1 MEDNSSSDD
10 EIPSSST
17 GPKSGGKKLKLND
30 GSSQDSVKETV
41 VSESKDENVD
51 SGVSADKSESTSS
64 DDRAERAEGAQA
76 PVQGPSNEEVIVA
89 PSSSNV
95 RAILLN
101 IKRPKWSRNY
111 RKRKTPGRDSDSDSS
126 RDSDDLSVD
135 ETTPSG
141 ANDTSNTNTN
151 SETESEHD
159 IRRLADFL
167 TPESDMSC
175 HSNSA
180 SSSSSDTPGSFG
192 SDNILGI
199 PSGDSDTDDETPA
212 NRNLDNEGTEESEA
226 TIPPVLLKPRPKH
239 SYLLLREIMNR
250 EMGLTFPCGK
260 TAQDHAV
267 FESRFYGSLHAVY
280 RLKKLHNLNKH
291 RGCVNSINFHPEGQL
306 LASGSDDTN
315 VVLWDWARNKPLS
328 TIKTGHKS
336 NVFQSKFLFLNA
348 KSQVNIVTCARD
360 GQVRLLQS
368 HPSGGANAARRKLC
382 SHSRAAHK
390 LHVSAYE
397 PHIVISA
404 GEDGLV
410 MQCDVR
416 AEHPSRLFQVKDRS
430 VVIPLY
436 SVCGH
441 PIETRDLIVAGRDKY
456 VRLYDR
462 RKSNKPLAFYC
473 PASFSENSRSP
484 GSQQTSQQ
492 DNLVAKLFQGTVRR
506 KVRLSMMHLTCA
518 VYNHNGTEILGSY
531 NDEDIYLFDVKKD
544 VFDKTNTSERETVGY
559 THRYSGH
566 RNSATFKGVSFYGP
580 RSEYVV
586 SGSDC
591 SYIYIWD
598 KKTESIVQWLV
609 GDLSGV
615 VNCVES
621 HPKCPVLATSGLDK
635 DVKIWMPKSQ
645 YDPTYDG
652 IEKVVRENSMTQQRS
667 PLFSDFLP
675 TLYSAWRGE
684 NRLFSDDDSQPSGNI
699 EFDGNVCTTF

>member
-17 GPKSGGKKLKLND
+17 GSKSGGKKLKLND

-41 VSESKDENVD
+41 VSQSKDENVD

-64 DDRAERAEGAQA
+64 DDRAERAESAPA

-111 RKRKTPGRDSDSDSS
+111 RKRKTPGRDSDSDSD

-135 ETTPSG
+135 ETPSG

-175 HSNSA
+175 HSHSG
-180 SSSSSDTPGSFG
+180 SSSSSDSPGSFA

-199 PSGDSDTDDETPA
+199 QSGDSDTDDEAA
-212 NRNLDNEGTEESEA
+212 NPTEDNEGNDESEA

-291 RGCVNSINFHPEGQL
+291 RGCVNCINFHPEGQM

-315 VVLWDWARNKPLS
+315 VVLWDWARNKPL
-328 TIKTGHKS
+328 TIIKTGHKS
-336 NVFQSKFLFLNA
+336 NVFQSKFLYLNA

-368 HPSGGANAARRKLC
+368 HPSGGPQAARRKLC

-390 LHVSAYE
+390 LHVTPYE
-397 PHIVISA
+397 PHLVVSA

-416 AEHPSRLFQVKDRS
+416 TEHPSRLFQVKDRS

-441 PIETRDLIVAGRDKY
+441 PLEPRELIVAGRDKY

-462 RKSNKPLAFYC
+462 RKCTKPIGYFC
-473 PASFSENSRSP
+473 PASFSENS
-484 GSQQTSQQ
+484 
-492 DNLVAKLFQGTVRR
+492 GTVRR

-544 VFDKTNTSERETVGY
+544 VFDKTTTSERETVGY

-566 RNSATFKGVSFYGP
+566 RNSATFKGVAFYGP

-609 GDLSGV
+609 GDIHGV

-635 DVKIWMPKSQ
+635 DIKIWMPKSQ

-652 IEKVVRENSMTQQRS
+652 IEKVVRKNGMTQQRS

-684 NRLFSDDDSQPSGNI
+684 NRLFSDDDSQPPMSGNI

>member
-64 DDRAERAEGAQA
+64 DDRVERAEGAQA

-212 NRNLDNEGTEESEA
+212 NRNLDNDATEESEA

-473 PASFSENSRSP
+473 PASFSENS
-484 GSQQTSQQ
+484 
-492 DNLVAKLFQGTVRR
+492 GTVRR

>member
-473 PASFSENSRSP
+473 PASFSENS
-484 GSQQTSQQ
+484 
-492 DNLVAKLFQGTVRR
+492 GTVRR

>member
-473 PASFSENSRSP
+473 PASFSENS
-484 GSQQTSQQ
+484 
-492 DNLVAKLFQGTVRR
+492 AKLFQGTVRR

>member
-17 GPKSGGKKLKLND
+17 GSKSGGKKLKLND

-41 VSESKDENVD
+41 VSQSKDENVD

-64 DDRAERAEGAQA
+64 DDRAERAESAPA

-111 RKRKTPGRDSDSDSS
+111 RKRKTPGRDSDSDSD

-135 ETTPSG
+135 ETPSG

-175 HSNSA
+175 HSHSG
-180 SSSSSDTPGSFG
+180 SSSSSDSPGSFA

-199 PSGDSDTDDETPA
+199 QSGDSDTDDEAA
-212 NRNLDNEGTEESEA
+212 NPTEDNEGNDESEA

-291 RGCVNSINFHPEGQL
+291 RGCVNCINFHPEGQM

-315 VVLWDWARNKPLS
+315 VVLWDWARNKPL
-328 TIKTGHKS
+328 TIIKTGHKS
-336 NVFQSKFLFLNA
+336 NVFQSKFLYLNA

-360 GQVRLLQS
+360 G
-368 HPSGGANAARRKLC
+368 
-382 SHSRAAHK
+382 
-390 LHVSAYE
+390 
-397 PHIVISA
+397 
-404 GEDGLV
+404 
-410 MQCDVR
+410 
-416 AEHPSRLFQVKDRS
+416 
-430 VVIPLY
+430 
-436 SVCGH
+436 
-441 PIETRDLIVAGRDKY
+441 
-456 VRLYDR
+456 
-462 RKSNKPLAFYC
+462 
-473 PASFSENSRSP
+473 
-484 GSQQTSQQ
+484 
-492 DNLVAKLFQGTVRR
+492 QGTVRR

-544 VFDKTNTSERETVGY
+544 VFDKTTTSERETVGY

-566 RNSATFKGVSFYGP
+566 RNSATFKGVAFYGP

-609 GDLSGV
+609 GDIHGV

-635 DVKIWMPKSQ
+635 DIKIWMPKSQ

-652 IEKVVRENSMTQQRS
+652 IEKVSN
-667 PLFSDFLP
+667 FLP
-675 TLYSAWRGE
+675 LYFDSTLSDNPNLSRTSSPHPIQPYESWRDE
-684 NRLFSDDDSQPSGNI
+684 
-699 EFDGNVCTTF
+699 

>member
-212 NRNLDNEGTEESEA
+212 NRNLDNDATEESEA

-492 DNLVAKLFQGTVRR
+492 DNLVGTVRR

>member
-17 GPKSGGKKLKLND
+17 GPKSGGKKIKLND

-64 DDRAERAEGAQA
+64 DDRAERAEGAPA

-135 ETTPSG
+135 ETTTPSG

-180 SSSSSDTPGSFG
+180 SSSSSDTPGSFA

-199 PSGDSDTDDETPA
+199 PSGDSDTDDEAPA
-212 NRNLDNEGTEESEA
+212 NRTLENDATEDTEA
-226 TIPPVLLKPRPKH
+226 SIPPVLLKARPKH

-291 RGCVNSINFHPEGQL
+291 RGCVNCINFHPEGQL

-315 VVLWDWARNKPLS
+315 VVLWDWARNKALS

-336 NVFQSKFLFLNA
+336 NVFQSKFLYLNG

-397 PHIVISA
+397 PHIVLSA

-410 MQCDVR
+410 MQSDVR
-416 AEHPSRLFQVKDRS
+416 AEHPSRLLQLKDRS

-441 PIETRDLIVAGRDKY
+441 PIETQYFIVAGRDKY

-462 RKSNKPLAFYC
+462 RKCTKPIGYFC
-473 PASFSENSRSP
+473 PASFSENSRTP
-484 GSQQTSQQ
+484 ENQQT

-518 VYNHNGTEILGSY
+518 VYNHNGTEIVGSY

-544 VFDKTNTSERETVGY
+544 VMVDKTNTSERETVGY
-559 THRYSGH
+559 THRFSGH
-566 RNSATFKGVSFYGP
+566 RNSATFKGVAFYGP
-580 RSEYVV
+580 KSEYVV

-609 GDLSGV
+609 GDLNGV
-615 VNCVES
+615 VNCIES

-652 IEKVVRENSMTQQRS
+652 IEKVIRENNMTQQRS

-684 NRLFSDDDSQPSGNI
+684 NRLFSDDDSLPSGNI

>member
-492 DNLVAKLFQGTVRR
+492 DNLVGTVRR